1 VSLKLPTEMP
11 SKVRARLGSAGFSS
25 DIMDLE
31 VKRLS
36 GGQKARLLLLL
47 VVIEKPDLLIL
58 DEPTNHLDI
67 ESREALIMALNEYT
81 GSLILVSHDAF
92 LVERLVDRLLIVK
105 DGNVLEFNGDIHEYR
120 KLVLSN
126 NNSKKNKKSNVLS
139 TGVKKQDND
148 NLSLSDLQK
157 KLKICEKNI
166 TDCEKKKSSLQTSIL
181 DKDFYT
187 SKNDKEIQEVNN
199 QLKIILSLILEEEK
213 NWEEITDNIEIKK
226 S

>member
-1 VSLKLPTEMP
+1 
-11 SKVRARLGSAGFSS
+11 
-25 DIMDLE
+25 
-31 VKRLS
+31 
-36 GGQKARLLLLL
+36 
-47 VVIEKPDLLIL
+47 
-58 DEPTNHLDI
+58 
-67 ESREALIMALNEYT
+67 MALNEYT

-139 TGVKKQDND
+139 TGVKKQGNV

-166 TDCEKKKSSLQTSIL
+166 TDYEKKKSSLQTSIL
-181 DKDFYT
+181 DKDFYN